1 MAASSWAVL
10 GRVGRGNAGSGLGW
24 LGQGELKGVSGRR
37 LEEYPQRL
45 EEACETLSFISC
57 LKKVLV

>member
-1 MAASSWAVL
+1 VL